1 MKEGTLMAIPNT
13 HFGKDYIGELLCGK
27 KKIFFAGI
35 GGVSMCSLA
44 HISMLRGHTVAGYD
58 RTPSKLTRSLEDAGA
73 AVYYES
79 SADHVRDADLLVYT
93 VAIPESNEEYS
104 TAGEMGIPRISR
116 ADFLGYIMST
126 YGARIGVS
134 GMHGKSTTTS
144 MLERIFTGAGFD
156 PTVSCGA
163 VMKDAGSAHIV
174 GGDDYF
180 IFEACEYMDSFLDFY
195 PTTAVILNI
204 ELDHVD
210 YFESLDQIKRSF
222 AKFAA
227 LTGEGG
233 IVVANRCDADVMESV
248 KDYKGRLVTF
258 GIECDDADY
267 NAKGIRYEG
276 GRVIYDL
283 YIRGDFTVT
292 VDMGIPGEHYVW
304 DATAAIAAAVE
315 NGVPADSAAA
325 ALGTFEGAARRMEL
339 CGKTPEGAAVYSDY
353 AHHPTEVAAALT
365 TAGHMA
371 FEKVYCVFQ
380 PHTYSRTAE
389 FIDDFAAALAAPH
402 LRRVVVN
409 DIYAAR
415 EVDTLG
421 VSAALLTEKINAL
434 GGKATYIPDFGDI
447 ADWLRGHCKEGDM
460 ILIMGAGDINA
471 VVKLI
476 L

>member
-1 MKEGTLMAIPNT
+1 MAIPNT
-13 HFGKDYIGELLCGK
+13 HFGKDYIGELLQGRK
-27 KKIFFAGI
+27 KLFFAGI

-44 HISMLRGHTVAGYD
+44 HISMLRGHEVAGYD
-58 RTPSKLTRSLEDAGA
+58 RTPSKLTRSLEEAGA

-79 SADHVRDADLLVYT
+79 AAEHVRDADMLVYT
-93 VAIPESNEEYS
+93 VAIPESNEEYA

-163 VMKDAGSAHIV
+163 VMKDAGSAHII
-174 GGDDYF
+174 GGDEYF

-227 LTGEGG
+227 LTGEDG
-233 IVVANRCDADVMESV
+233 IVVANKCDPDVMEAV
-248 KDYKGRLVTF
+248 AEYTGKLVTF
-258 GIECDDADY
+258 GAGCEDADY
-267 NAKGIRYEG
+267 NAVNIRYES
-276 GRVIYDL
+276 GRVKFDL
-283 YIRGDFTVT
+283 MIRGEYAAT

-315 NGVPADSAAA
+315 NGVPVKAAA
-325 ALGTFEGAARRMEL
+325 ETLATFEGAARRMEL

-365 TAGHMA
+365 TAGHMDYGRV
-371 FEKVYCVFQ
+371 FCVFQ

-389 FIDDFAAALAAPH
+389 FIDEFAAALAAPH
-402 LRRVVVN
+402 LTEVVVN

-421 VSAALLTEKINAL
+421 VSSALLTEKINAL

-471 VVKLI
+471 VVKLV

>member
-1 MKEGTLMAIPNT
+1 MAIPNT
-13 HFGKDYIGELLCGK
+13 HFGKDYIGKLLDGK

-73 AVYYES
+73 EVYYES
-79 SADHVRDADLLVYT
+79 SAEHVRDADLLVYT
-93 VAIPESNEEYS
+93 VAIPETNEEYS
-104 TAGEMGIPRISR
+104 TAGKMGIPRISR

-126 YGARIGVS
+126 YAARIGVS

-144 MLERIFTGAGFD
+144 MLERIYTSAGLD

-163 VMKDAGSAHIV
+163 VMKDAGAAHIV
-174 GGDDYF
+174 GGDEYF

-195 PTTAVILNI
+195 PTTAIILNI

-210 YFESLDQIKRSF
+210 YFESLDQIKGSF

-227 LTGEGG
+227 LTGNDG
-233 IVVANRCDADVMESV
+233 IVVANGCDADVMESV
-248 KDYKGRLVTF
+248 KDYDGRLVTF
-258 GIECDDADY
+258 GVESDAVDY
-267 NAKGIRYEG
+267 SAKSIRYEG
-276 GRVIYDL
+276 GHVLYDL
-283 YIRGDFTVT
+283 YIRGEFAVT
-292 VDMGIPGEHYVW
+292 VEMKIPGEHYVW

-315 NGVPADSAAA
+315 NGVAVDAAAA
-325 ALGTFEGAARRMEL
+325 ALGTFEGAARRMEN

-365 TAGHMA
+365 TAGHMG
-371 FEKVYCVFQ
+371 FDRIYCVFQ

-389 FIDDFAAALAAPH
+389 FIDEFAAALAAPH
-402 LRRVVVN
+402 LTEVVIN

-421 VSAALLTEKINAL
+421 VSSALLTEKIISL

-447 ADWLRGHCKEGDM
+447 ADWLRGHCKDGDM
-460 ILIMGAGDINA
+460 ILIMGAGDINT
-471 VVKLI
+471 VVKLV

>member
-1 MKEGTLMAIPNT
+1 MAIPNT
-13 HFGKDYIGELLCGK
+13 HFGKDYIAKLLDGSK
-27 KKIFFAGI
+27 KLFFAGI

-44 HISMLRGHTVAGYD
+44 HISALRGHTVAGYD
-58 RTPSKLTRSLEDAGA
+58 RTPSKLTHSLEDAGI

-79 SADHVRDADLLVYT
+79 SAEHVRDVDVLVYT
-93 VAIPESNEEYS
+93 VAIPESNEEYK

-126 YGARIGVS
+126 YDARIGVS

-163 VMKDAGSAHIV
+163 VMKDAGSAHII
-174 GGDDYF
+174 GGDDHF

-210 YFESLDQIKRSF
+210 YFESLDQIKGSF
-222 AKFAA
+222 AKFAD
-227 LTGEGG
+227 LTGDCG
-233 IVVANRCDADVMESV
+233 IVVANKCDPDVMESV

-258 GIECDDADY
+258 GVDCDDADY
-267 NAKGIRYEG
+267 NGKSIRYDC
-276 GRVIYDL
+276 GRVKFDL
-283 YIRGDFTVT
+283 FIRGEYCTV

-304 DATAAIAAAVE
+304 DALAALAAAIE
-315 NGVPADSAAA
+315 NGVPAVAAA
-325 ALGTFEGAARRMEL
+325 EALVTFEGAARRMEL
-339 CGKTPEGAAVYSDY
+339 CGKTAEGAAVYSDY

-365 TAGHMA
+365 TAGHMQ
-371 FEKVYCVFQ
+371 FDRIFCVFQ

-389 FIDDFAAALAAPH
+389 FIDEFATALAASH
-402 LRRVVVN
+402 LTEVVVN

-421 VSAALLTEKINAL
+421 VSSALLTDKINKN
-434 GGKATYIPDFGDI
+434 GGNACYIPDFSDI
-447 ADWLRGHCKEGDM
+447 ADYLRGHTREGDM
-460 ILIMGAGDINA
+460 ILIMGAGDINT
-471 VVKLI
+471 VVKLVI
-476 L
+476 

>member
-1 MKEGTLMAIPNT
+1 MAIPNT
-13 HFGKDYIGELLCGK
+13 HFGKDYIGELLTGSK
-27 KKIFFAGI
+27 KLFFAGI

-44 HISMLRGHTVAGYD
+44 HISKLRGHEVAGYD
-58 RTPSKLTRSLEDAGA
+58 RTPSKLTKSLEEAGIP
-73 AVYYES
+73 VYYES
-79 SADHVRDADLLVYT
+79 LAEHVRDADALIYT
-93 VAIPESNEEYS
+93 VAIPESNEEYR
-104 TAGEMGIPRISR
+104 TAGEKGIPRISR

-144 MLERIFTGAGFD
+144 MLERIFTVAGFD

-163 VMKDAGSAHIV
+163 VMKDAGSAHII

-210 YFESLDQIKRSF
+210 YFESLEQIKGSF
-222 AKFAA
+222 AKFAD
-227 LTGEGG
+227 LTGDSGTV
-233 IVVANRCDADVMESV
+233 IANGCDPDVMESV
-248 KDYKGRLVTF
+248 KDYRGRLVTF
-258 GIECDDADY
+258 GVECDCADY
-267 NAKGIRYEG
+267 NAVNVRYEG
-276 GRVIYDL
+276 GHVLFDL
-283 YIRGDFTVT
+283 SIKGERTVA
-292 VDMGIPGEHYVW
+292 VNMAIPGEHYVW
-304 DATAAIAAAVE
+304 DAAAAIAAAVE
-315 NGVPADSAAA
+315 NGVPAEAAAA
-325 ALGTFEGAARRMEL
+325 ALATFEGAARRMEN

-365 TAGHMA
+365 TASHMGYERV
-371 FEKVYCVFQ
+371 FCVFQ

-389 FIDDFAAALAAPH
+389 FIDDFAKALAVPH
-402 LRRVVVN
+402 LTRVVVN

-421 VSAALLTEKINAL
+421 VSSALLTEKITAQ
-434 GGKATYIPDFGDI
+434 GGKAIYIPDFSDI
-447 ADWLRGHCKEGDM
+447 ADWLRGHCGEGDM

-471 VVKLI
+471 VVKLV